1 MENLNS
7 KNLDNKLNL
16 KDEHKTINKISKKY
30 FCRKTLKNFKNIKN
44 RKKFKILI
52 ISLFL
57 VIILIIVI
65 SILNILFLNKTKKK
79 EMITKDISVQNK
91 KINKN
96 KKNLILRKN
105 LNEEIREI
113 QRFSDMAIKG
123 ILYNPN
129 ETFYKSEDPKISIVI
144 TVHNGEGYIKN
155 AVFSIQ
161 NQDFKDIEI
170 VFIDDSST
178 DNSTK
183 TIKELMEKDPRIQ
196 FYQNEEN
203 KGALYTKTKGVL
215 LSKGKYILLLDQDDF
230 YLQKD
235 AFSTLYEIMKEDNLD
250 ILGFSSVFCHDT
262 IFRSSNR
269 IHIYTEMPVIYQPN
283 VSQMFFYYD
292 IKGKPKR
299 KTGVLWNYIIRSE
312 LFKKII
318 KQIDDKFMNVK
329 MNWHDDQ
336 LIFFLLTRNAYNM
349 RIIKRIFYAKMVWHR
364 SQDPKIIYSKNEKKK
379 NEEDMHCSGYLNYL
393 EFLLMKLNNTIND
406 KRFASF
412 ELDNWYLK
420 SNCRNNNYTKEK
432 GKYVCKLFLD
442 NEYIEEDVKK
452 KIKSILYK

>member
-113 QRFSDMAIKG
+113 QSFSDMAIKG

-161 NQDFKDIEI
+161 
-170 VFIDDSST
+170 
-178 DNSTK
+178 
-183 TIKELMEKDPRIQ
+183 IK
-196 FYQNEEN
+196 
-203 KGALYTKTKGVL
+203 
-215 LSKGKYILLLDQDDF
+215 IL
-230 YLQKD
+230 
-235 AFSTLYEIMKEDNLD
+235 
-250 ILGFSSVFCHDT
+250 
-262 IFRSSNR
+262 
-269 IHIYTEMPVIYQPN
+269 
-283 VSQMFFYYD
+283 
-292 IKGKPKR
+292 
-299 KTGVLWNYIIRSE
+299 
-312 LFKKII
+312 KI
-318 KQIDDKFMNVK
+318 
-329 MNWHDDQ
+329 
-336 LIFFLLTRNAYNM
+336 
-349 RIIKRIFYAKMVWHR
+349 
-364 SQDPKIIYSKNEKKK
+364 
-379 NEEDMHCSGYLNYL
+379 
-393 EFLLMKLNNTIND
+393 
-406 KRFASF
+406 
-412 ELDNWYLK
+412 
-420 SNCRNNNYTKEK
+420 
-432 GKYVCKLFLD
+432 
-442 NEYIEEDVKK
+442 
-452 KIKSILYK
+452 